1 MQLRHLSQHTIFNGL
16 KIRNMGHSSFILHP
30 TLHDKLQHGICQ
42 NIFQSSWQNLNW
54 NFWMQNL
61 KGAENI
67 KPIRFWNLPSIAGVQ
82 IKSGV
87 FQYMVK
93 QHRHRFFHKLF
104 WFQIIRVAQRI
115 LHIKH
120 CSMEMA
126 LCLGFSHCK
135 ALRTAMR
142 KSCIKVFI
150 IVTSIIK
157 VVWLH

>member
-16 KIRNMGHSSFILHP
+16 KIRNMAFQFYSTPNFTWQTPAWHLSKYFSKQLTKFEL
-30 TLHDKLQHGICQ
+30 KL
-42 NIFQSSWQNLNW
+42 LNA
-54 NFWMQNL
+54 NL

-82 IKSGV
+82 IKNGV